1 MKNQSLYINILDNI
15 GGKENIS
22 DVAHCMTR
30 LRIALK
36 DTKKVNLEALNNLE
50 GSMGAVLKGNQVQ
63 IIIGNNIAQTYNQ
76 FTEFIQFDEN
86 AVQNSS
92 AKTKGNLL
100 EKGLNNLASIFNPVV
115 PALAG
120 SGMLKAFLVIFRLTG
135 ILSDQS
141 ETYFILN
148 TVSDAVFYFLPI
160 LLAYSASKVFKCNT
174 FVAVALAGALMHPGF
189 TNLMAEGTTQ
199 LSFIGLPINLMSY
212 ASSVLPAVF
221 GVWFLSY
228 VERFFNKFVPNA
240 FKIVFVPAFTLLIAV
255 PITLMVVGPVAT
267 YISNYISGGIEFLVE
282 RGGILAGIIY
292 GGLQSTIVVA
302 GLQHGILPL
311 QIDAIAR
318 TGYNLYSPISGNNN
332 VAQAGASFG
341 VWLKSKNIRN
351 KSVAASASI
360 SALLGISEPAVYGV
374 TLRLKRPFL
383 AAAIGA
389 ATGGAIAGGFGAQAY
404 AIGGPSFVTLPMFIS
419 DTNPYNVIVV
429 AGAFTVSF
437 IVAAILTC
445 ILGFEEIIDDHKSER
460 KEELGVVGDEWI
472 ELASPV
478 EGKVVPIEEVND
490 QVFSSK
496 SIGNGV
502 AIEPSSNKVYAP
514 ASGVVELVFKTQHA
528 IGIKTN
534 EGVEILIHL
543 GIDTVRL
550 DGKYFN
556 TMVKEGDTI
565 ERGDLIGEYDYIKI
579 REEGFAAT
587 AIMVV
592 TNSKTFPEHF
602 ISDTVNTS
610 RAEPIMKINIER
622 GTN

>member
-1 MKNQSLYINILDNI
+1 MKDQNLYINILDNI

-22 DVAHCMTR
+22 DIAHCMTR

-36 DTKKVNLEALNNLE
+36 DTKKVNLDALNKLE
-50 GSMGAVLKGNQVQ
+50 GTMGAVLKGNQVQ
-63 IIIGNNIAQTYNQ
+63 IIIGDNIAQTYNE

-86 AVQNSS
+86 AIQESS
-92 AKTKGNLL
+92 DKTKGNLL
-100 EKGLNNLASIFNPVV
+100 EKGLNNLASIFNPIV

-120 SGMLKAFLVIFRLTG
+120 SGMLKAFLVIFGLMG
-135 ILSDQS
+135 ILSEQS

-148 TVSDAVFYFLPI
+148 TVSDAVFYFLPV

-174 FVAVALAGALMHPGF
+174 FVAVALAGALMHPNF
-189 TNLMAEGTTQ
+189 TDLMSEGTSQ
-199 LSFIGLPINLMSY
+199 LNFIGLPINLMSY

-228 VERFFNKFVPNA
+228 VERFFNKIIPKA

-255 PITLMVVGPVAT
+255 PITLMVVGPAAT
-267 YISNYISGGIEFLVE
+267 YISDYISSGIGFLVE
-282 RGGILAGIIY
+282 SGGILAGIIY

-360 SALLGISEPAVYGV
+360 SSLLGISEPAVYGV

-419 DTNPYNVIVV
+419 DTNLFNVFIV

-445 ILGFEEIIDDHKSER
+445 IFGFEEIIDDQKSEV
-460 KEELGVVGDEWI
+460 KVESEITEEEWV

-478 EGKVVPIEEVND
+478 EGEIVPIEEVDD

-514 ASGVVELVFKTQHA
+514 ASGVVEPVFKTQHA
-528 IGIKTN
+528 IGMKTN
-534 EGVEILIHL
+534 EGIEVLIHL

-550 DGKYFN
+550 DGKYFD
-556 TMVKEGDTI
+556 TKVKEGDRI
-565 ERGDLIGEYDYIKI
+565 EAGDLICEYDYTKIK
-579 REEGFAAT
+579 EEGFAAT

-592 TNSKTFPEHF
+592 TNSKDFPEYH
-602 ISDTVNTS
+602 IDDRVNT
-610 RAEPIMKINIER
+610 RREEPIMKINIER
-622 GTN
+622 GIK

>member
-1 MKNQSLYINILDNI
+1 MNDQNLYINILDNI

-36 DTKKVNLEALNNLE
+36 DVSKVNIEALNNLE
-50 GSMGAVLKGNQVQ
+50 GTMGAVLKGNQVQ
-63 IIIGNNIAQTYNQ
+63 IIIGNNITQVYNE

-86 AVQNSS
+86 AIQEGSS
-92 AKTKGNLL
+92 KTKDNLFVR
-100 EKGLNNLASIFNPVV
+100 GLNNLASIFNPVV

-120 SGMLKAFLVIFRLTG
+120 SGMLKAFLVIFKLTG
-135 ILSDQS
+135 ILSEES

-174 FVAVALAGALMHPGF
+174 FVAVALAGTLMHPNF
-189 TNLMAEGTTQ
+189 TGLIAEGSSH
-199 LSFIGLPINLMSY
+199 LNFMGIPINLISY
-212 ASSVLPAVF
+212 ASSVLPAIF

-228 VERFFNKFVPNA
+228 VERFFNKIVPNA

-255 PITLMVVGPVAT
+255 PITLMVVGPAAAH
-267 YISNYISGGIEFLVE
+267 ISSFISGGIEFLVE
-282 RGGILAGIIY
+282 RGGILSGIIY

-318 TGYNLYSPISGNNN
+318 TGHNLYSPISGNNN
-332 VAQAGASFG
+332 TAQAGASFG
-341 VWLKSKNIRN
+341 VWLKSKNTRN

-404 AIGGPSFVTLPMFIS
+404 AIGGPSFATLPMFIS
-419 DTNPYNVIVV
+419 ETNPYNVFIV

-445 ILGFEEIIDDHKSER
+445 IFGFEEIVDDKKSE
-460 KEELGVVGDEWI
+460 KIVETGAAGDEWA
-472 ELASPV
+472 ELTSPV
-478 EGKVVPIEEVND
+478 DGKIIPIEKVD
-490 QVFSSK
+490 DYVFSSGT
-496 SIGNGV
+496 IGNGV
-502 AIEPSSNKVYAP
+502 AIEPNSNQVYAP
-514 ASGVVELVFKTQHA
+514 ASGVIELVFETQHA
-528 IGIKTN
+528 IGMKTK
-534 EGVEILIHL
+534 EGLEILIHL
-543 GIDTVRL
+543 GVDTVKL
-550 DGKYFN
+550 DGKYFD
-556 TMVKEGDTI
+556 TKVKAGDTV
-565 ERGDLIGEYDYIKI
+565 EAGDLICEYDYIKVK
-579 REEGFAAT
+579 EEGYAAT
-587 AIMVV
+587 AIMIV
-592 TNSKTFPEHF
+592 TNSKEYPEYY
-602 ISDTVNTS
+602 IDDSVSTT
-610 RAEPIMKINIER
+610 REEPIMKINLER
-622 GTN
+622 GIK